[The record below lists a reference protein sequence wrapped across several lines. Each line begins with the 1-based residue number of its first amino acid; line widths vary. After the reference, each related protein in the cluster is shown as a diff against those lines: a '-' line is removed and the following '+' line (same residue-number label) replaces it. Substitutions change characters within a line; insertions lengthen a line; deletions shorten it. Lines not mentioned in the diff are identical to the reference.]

1 MRIPEENPIV
11 SVVLPVYNG
20 ERFVLEAIRSIQ
32 NQTFNN
38 WELIILDD
46 GSLDGSLKICQE
58 QAASDPRIRVHAN
71 GINLGLAK
79 TMNKLVRL
87 AGGQYLAV
95 QEQDDISMPD
105 RLRLEVDLLDA
116 NPEVGLVS
124 GVAAWID
131 DDGKIFYYYPGK
143 LHQGKSFPK
152 DKRAMVAY
160 LYSEGCKV
168 ANPACMFRRAILQ
181 EIPGPFDEEALQSI
195 DYQFFLHVAHRYEIS
210 GIPEILVK
218 MRRGTQHPHYSKQIE
233 ILFDENCRCLN
244 IIYEQY
250 KKDKNSPINYAL
262 YRKAMSRSLL
272 WESGFCGRFKL
283 ITKLILAIWY
293 NPLNMKA
300 WASIGKYSLRVGKK
314 FLNCFPSSISS
325 TNIDHPK
332 L

>member
-1 MRIPEENPIV
+1 METPIV

-20 ERFVLEAIRSIQ
+20 ENFVLEAIRSIQ
-32 NQTFNN
+32 NQTFSN

-87 AGGQYLAV
+87 ATGQYIAV
-95 QEQDDISMPD
+95 QEQDDISMPN
-105 RLRLEVDLLDA
+105 RLRLEVDLLDV
-116 NPEVGLVS
+116 NPDVGLVS

-131 DDGKIFYYYPGK
+131 DDGEIFYYYPGR
-143 LHQGKSFPK
+143 LHQGRLFPK
-152 DKRAMVAY
+152 DMRAMGAY
-160 LYSEGCKV
+160 LFIEGCKV

-210 GIPEILVK
+210 GIPEILVN
-218 MRRGTQHPHYSKQIE
+218 MRRGTQHTHYSKQRRVA
-233 ILFDENCRCLN
+233 FSENRRCIN
-244 IIYEQY
+244 IIYGIY
-250 KKDKNSPINYAL
+250 KKDKNSLINYWL

-272 WESGFCGRFKL
+272 LESGFCGYVKL
-283 ITKLILAIWY
+283 ITKLIGAIWY

-300 WASIGKYSLRVGKK
+300 WASIGKHSLRVGKK
-314 FLNCFPSSISS
+314 FLNYLPSSLSS
-325 TNIDHPK
+325 TNMDHPK